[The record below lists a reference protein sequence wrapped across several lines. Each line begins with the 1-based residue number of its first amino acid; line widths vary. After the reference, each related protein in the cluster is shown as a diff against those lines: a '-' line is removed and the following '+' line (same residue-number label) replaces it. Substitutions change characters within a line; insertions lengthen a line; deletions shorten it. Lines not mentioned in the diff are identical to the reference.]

1 MKHAPLRTLKEVH
14 WLDPPIAMDESR
26 KPRTDLVEDDPF
38 SRTVRPA
45 SHTKTRDDGNWRT
58 QTGPRV
64 VQVQFSPFS
73 RGFTQTFRPAPILHT
88 GSFWHFSQ
96 TELKDLAISLV
107 AFSLGLAFVF
117 NGGIIGG
124 MLSLG
129 PALLITIPL
138 FFFLG
143 LIAFGPAF
151 IIHELAHKFVA
162 KYYGCW
168 AEFRADPQGLRTGV
182 LIALFIGFLFMA
194 PGAVMVAGNVNRRQ
208 NGMIALAGPLSN
220 LVLWGIGLPFYAL
233 FAGDPYIGLVAGLW
247 LSANAIL
254 GAFNMLPFGP
264 LDGRKI
270 KNWSEPVFWIFLTVF
285 ITLVYYS
292 IFDQSETLANLI

>member
-1 MKHAPLRTLKEVH
+1 MKHTLLRTLKEVH
-14 WLDPPIAMDESR
+14 WLECLVAMVESQ

-38 SRTVRPA
+38 ARTTRPA
-45 SHTKTRDDGNWRT
+45 SHAGVRDDGNWRT

-64 VQVQFSPFS
+64 VQVQFSPFN
-73 RGFTQTFRPAPILHT
+73 RGFTQSYRPAPTLHT

-96 TELKDLAISLV
+96 TELKDLGISLL

-117 NGGIIGG
+117 NRGVIGG

-129 PALLITIPL
+129 SELLVTIPL

-143 LIAFGPAF
+143 MVAFGPAF

-168 AEFRADPQGLRTGV
+168 AEFRADPAGLRTGV
-182 LIALFIGFLFMA
+182 MIAFFIGFLFMA

-208 NGMIALAGPLSN
+208 NGIIALAGPFSN
-220 LVLWGIGLPFYAL
+220 LILWGIGLPFYIL
-233 FAGDPYIGLVAGLW
+233 FAGTILGEVGLLW
-247 LSANAIL
+247 LVANAIL

-270 KNWSEPVFWIFLTVF
+270 KNWSEPVFWTFLTIF
-285 ITLVYYS
+285 IALVYYS
-292 IFDQSETLANLI
+292 LLYPEALAELI

>member
-1 MKHAPLRTLKEVH
+1 
-14 WLDPPIAMDESR
+14 MDETK

-38 SRTVRPA
+38 ARTARPT
-45 SHTKTRDDGNWRT
+45 SHARARDDGNWRT

-64 VQVQFSPFS
+64 VQVQFSPFT
-73 RGFTQTFRPAPILHT
+73 RGFTQSYRPAPTLHT

-96 TELKDLAISLV
+96 TELKDLGISLV

-117 NGGIIGG
+117 NGGILGG

-129 PALLITIPL
+129 PGLFVTIPV
-138 FFFLG
+138 FFILG
-143 LIAFGPAF
+143 LVAFGPAF

-162 KYYGCW
+162 KHYGCW
-168 AEFRADPQGLRTGV
+168 AEFRADPGGLRTGV
-182 LIALFIGFLFMA
+182 LIALVIGFLFMA

-208 NGMIALAGPLSN
+208 NGMIALAGPASN
-220 LVLWGIGLPFYAL
+220 LVLWGIGLPIYAL
-233 FAGDPYIGLVAGLW
+233 FAENPIIGLVAGLW
-247 LSANAIL
+247 LTANAIL

-270 KNWSEPVFWIFLTVF
+270 KSWSEPVFWIFLSTF
-285 ITLVYYS
+285 IALAYFS
-292 IFDQSETLANLI
+292 IFEPTTLANLI

>member
-1 MKHAPLRTLKEVH
+1 MMKHTLLRTLKEVH
-14 WLDPPIAMDESR
+14 GVDPLVAMDESR

-38 SRTVRPA
+38 ARTVRPA
-45 SHTKTRDDGNWRT
+45 SHAGVRDDGNWRS
-58 QTGPRV
+58 QRGPRV
-64 VQVQFSPFS
+64 VQVQFSPFN
-73 RGFTQTFRPAPILHT
+73 RGFTQTYRPAPTLHT

-96 TELKDLAISLV
+96 TELKDLGISLV

-117 NGGIIGG
+117 NGGVLNG

-129 PALLITIPL
+129 AALFIRIPV
-138 FFFLG
+138 FFILG
-143 LIAFGPAF
+143 LVAFGPAF

-168 AEFRADPQGLRTGV
+168 AEFRADPGGLRAGV
-182 LIALFIGFLFMA
+182 LIAFFIGFLFMA

-233 FAGDPYIGLVAGLW
+233 FAGDPYIRLVTGLW

-270 KNWSEPVFWIFLTVF
+270 KNWSEPVFWTFLTIFLV
-285 ITLVYYS
+285 LAYYS
-292 IFDQSETLANLI
+292 IVRPDVLAELI

>member
-1 MKHAPLRTLKEVH
+1 MKHALLRTLKEVH
-14 WLDPPIAMDESR
+14 WLECFVAMVESQ

-38 SRTVRPA
+38 ARTTRPA
-45 SHTKTRDDGNWRT
+45 SHAGVRDDGNWRT

-64 VQVQFSPFS
+64 VQVQFSPFN
-73 RGFTQTFRPAPILHT
+73 RGFTQSYRPAPTLHT

-96 TELKDLAISLV
+96 TELKDLGISLL
-107 AFSLGLAFVF
+107 AFSLGLSFVF
-117 NGGIIGG
+117 NRGVIGG

-129 PALLITIPL
+129 PALFVKIPA
-138 FFFLG
+138 FFILAMV
-143 LIAFGPAF
+143 AFGPAF

-168 AEFRADPQGLRTGV
+168 AEFRADPAGLRTGV
-182 LIALFIGFLFMA
+182 MIAFFIGFLFMA

-208 NGMIALAGPLSN
+208 NGIIALAGPFSN
-220 LVLWGIGLPFYAL
+220 LILWGIGLPFYVL
-233 FAGDPYIGLVAGLW
+233 FAGTIFGYVGLLW
-247 LSANAIL
+247 LVANAIL

-270 KNWSEPVFWIFLTVF
+270 KNWSEPVFWTFLTIF
-285 ITLVYYS
+285 IALVYYS
-292 IFDQSETLANLI
+292 LIYPEALNELI

>member
-1 MKHAPLRTLKEVH
+1 MMKHTLLRTLKEGHGV
-14 WLDPPIAMDESR
+14 DPLVAMDESR

-38 SRTVRPA
+38 ARTVRPA
-45 SHTKTRDDGNWRT
+45 SHAGVRDDGNWRS
-58 QTGPRV
+58 QRGPRV
-64 VQVQFSPFS
+64 VQVQFSPFN
-73 RGFTQTFRPAPILHT
+73 RGFTQTYRPAPTLHT

-96 TELKDLAISLV
+96 TELKDLGISLV

-117 NGGIIGG
+117 NGGILGG

-129 PALLITIPL
+129 SALFITIPI
-138 FFFLG
+138 FFILG
-143 LIAFGPAF
+143 LVAFGPAF

-168 AEFRADPQGLRTGV
+168 AEFRADPGGLRTGV
-182 LIALFIGFLFMA
+182 LIAFFIGFLFMA

-233 FAGDPYIGLVAGLW
+233 FAGDPYIGLVTGMW

-270 KNWSEPVFWIFLTVF
+270 KNWSEPVFWTFLTIF
-285 ITLVYYS
+285 IALAYYS
-292 IFDQSETLANLI
+292 IFQPTVLAELI

>member
-1 MKHAPLRTLKEVH
+1 MKHTLLRTLKEVH
-14 WLDPPIAMDESR
+14 WLECLVAMVESQ

-38 SRTVRPA
+38 ARTTRPA
-45 SHTKTRDDGNWRT
+45 SHAGVRDDGNWRT

-64 VQVQFSPFS
+64 VQVQFSPFN
-73 RGFTQTFRPAPILHT
+73 RGFTQSYRPAPTLHT

-96 TELKDLAISLV
+96 TELKDLGISLL
-107 AFSLGLAFVF
+107 AFSPGLAFVF
-117 NGGIIGG
+117 NRGVIGG

-129 PALLITIPL
+129 SELLVTIPL

-143 LIAFGPAF
+143 MVAFGPAF

-168 AEFRADPQGLRTGV
+168 AEFRADPAGLRTGV
-182 LIALFIGFLFMA
+182 MIAFFIGFLFMA

-208 NGMIALAGPLSN
+208 NGIIALAGPFSN
-220 LVLWGIGLPFYAL
+220 LILWGIGLPFYIL
-233 FAGDPYIGLVAGLW
+233 FAGTILGEVGLLW
-247 LSANAIL
+247 LVANAIL

-270 KNWSEPVFWIFLTVF
+270 KNWSEPVFWIFLTIF
-285 ITLVYYS
+285 IALVYYS
-292 IFDQSETLANLI
+292 LLYPEALAGLI

>member
-1 MKHAPLRTLKEVH
+1 MKHTLLRTLKEVH
-14 WLDPPIAMDESR
+14 WLECFVAMVESQ

-38 SRTVRPA
+38 ARTTRPA
-45 SHTKTRDDGNWRT
+45 SHAGVRDDGNWRT

-64 VQVQFSPFS
+64 VQVQFSPFN
-73 RGFTQTFRPAPILHT
+73 RGFTQSYRPAPTLHT

-96 TELKDLAISLV
+96 TELKDLGISLL

-117 NGGIIGG
+117 NGGVLRG
-124 MLSLG
+124 MLNMG
-129 PALLITIPL
+129 PDLFLAIPFAFL
-138 FFFLG
+138 LG
-143 LIAFGPAF
+143 LVAFGPAF

-168 AEFRADPQGLRTGV
+168 AEFRADPAGLRTGV
-182 LIALFIGFLFMA
+182 MIAFFVGFLFMA

-208 NGMIALAGPLSN
+208 NGIIALAGPFSN
-220 LVLWGIGLPFYAL
+220 LILWGIGLPFYAL
-233 FAGDPYIGLVAGLW
+233 FAETTLGKVGLLW
-247 LSANAIL
+247 LVANAIL

-270 KNWSEPVFWIFLTVF
+270 KNWSEPVFWTFLTIF
-285 ITLVYYS
+285 ITLAYYS
-292 IFDQSETLANLI
+292 ILDPEMLAKLI

>member
-1 MKHAPLRTLKEVH
+1 MMKHTLLRTLKEVH
-14 WLDPPIAMDESR
+14 GVDPPVAMDESR

-38 SRTVRPA
+38 ARTVRPA
-45 SHTKTRDDGNWRT
+45 SHAGVRDDGNWRS
-58 QTGPRV
+58 QRGPRV
-64 VQVQFSPFS
+64 VQVQFSPFN
-73 RGFTQTFRPAPILHT
+73 RGFTQTYRPAPTLHT

-96 TELKDLAISLV
+96 TELKDLGISLV

-117 NGGIIGG
+117 NGGVLRG
-124 MLSLG
+124 MLNMG
-129 PALLITIPL
+129 PALFVAIPFAFL
-138 FFFLG
+138 LG
-143 LIAFGPAF
+143 LMAFGPAF

-168 AEFRADPQGLRTGV
+168 AEFRADPGGLRTGV
-182 LIALFIGFLFMA
+182 LIAFFIGFLFMA

-233 FAGDPYIGLVAGLW
+233 FAGDPYIGLVTGLW

-270 KNWSEPVFWIFLTVF
+270 KNWSEPVFWTFLTIF
-285 ITLVYYS
+285 ITLAYVS
-292 IFDQSETLANLI
+292 LFEPTVLAELI

>member
-1 MKHAPLRTLKEVH
+1 MECLV
-14 WLDPPIAMDESR
+14 AMVESQ

-38 SRTVRPA
+38 ARTTRPA
-45 SHTKTRDDGNWRT
+45 SHAGVRDDGNWRT

-64 VQVQFSPFS
+64 VQVQFSPFN
-73 RGFTQTFRPAPILHT
+73 RGFTQSYRPAPTLHT

-96 TELKDLAISLV
+96 TELKDLGISLL

-117 NGGIIGG
+117 NRGVIGG

-129 PALLITIPL
+129 SELLVTIPL

-143 LIAFGPAF
+143 MVAFGPAF

-168 AEFRADPQGLRTGV
+168 AEFRADPAGLRTGV
-182 LIALFIGFLFMA
+182 MIAFFIGFLFMA

-208 NGMIALAGPLSN
+208 NGIIALAGPFSN
-220 LVLWGIGLPFYAL
+220 LILWGIGLPFYIL
-233 FAGDPYIGLVAGLW
+233 FAGTILGEVGLLW
-247 LSANAIL
+247 LVANAIL

-270 KNWSEPVFWIFLTVF
+270 KNWSEPVFWTFLTIF
-285 ITLVYYS
+285 IALVYYS
-292 IFDQSETLANLI
+292 LLYPEAFAELI

>member
-1 MKHAPLRTLKEVH
+1 MKHTLPRTLKEVH
-14 WLDPPIAMDESR
+14 WLEPIVAMDESR
-26 KPRTDLVEDDPF
+26 KPRTDLVEENPF
-38 SRTVRPA
+38 SRTIRPV
-45 SHTKTRDDGNWRT
+45 SQERVRDDGNWRT
-58 QTGPRV
+58 QSGPRV

-73 RGFTQTFRPAPILHT
+73 RGFTQSYRPAPTLHT

-96 TELKDLAISLV
+96 TELKDLGISLV

-117 NGGIIGG
+117 NGGILGG
-124 MLSLG
+124 MLSSG
-129 PALLITIPL
+129 SALLITIP
-138 FFFLG
+138 FFFILG

-168 AEFRADPQGLRTGV
+168 AEFRADPAGLRTGV
-182 LIALFIGFLFMA
+182 LIAFFIGFLFMA

-208 NGMIALAGPLSN
+208 NGIIALAGPFSN
-220 LVLWGIGLPFYAL
+220 LILWGVGLPFYAL
-233 FAGDPYIGLVAGLW
+233 FAGTILGDIGLLW
-247 LSANAIL
+247 LTANSIL

-270 KNWSEPVFWIFLTVF
+270 KNWSEPVFWNFLLIF
-285 ITLVYYS
+285 ITLAYYS
-292 IFDQSETLANLI
+292 ILDPKALANLI

>member
-1 MKHAPLRTLKEVH
+1 MKHTLLRTLKEVH
-14 WLDPPIAMDESR
+14 GVDPPVAMDESR

-38 SRTVRPA
+38 ARTVRPA
-45 SHTKTRDDGNWRT
+45 SHAGVRDDGNWRS
-58 QTGPRV
+58 QRGPRV
-64 VQVQFSPFS
+64 VQVQFSPFN
-73 RGFTQTFRPAPILHT
+73 RGFTQTYRPAPTLHT

-96 TELKDLAISLV
+96 TELKDLGISLV

-117 NGGIIGG
+117 NGGVLRG
-124 MLSLG
+124 MLNMG
-129 PALLITIPL
+129 PALFVAIPFAFL
-138 FFFLG
+138 LG
-143 LIAFGPAF
+143 LMAFGPAF

-168 AEFRADPQGLRTGV
+168 AEFRADPGGLRTGV
-182 LIALFIGFLFMA
+182 LIAFFIGFLFMA

-233 FAGDPYIGLVAGLW
+233 FAGDPYIGLVTGLW

-270 KNWSEPVFWIFLTVF
+270 KNWSEPVFWTFLTIF
-285 ITLVYYS
+285 ITLAYVS
-292 IFDQSETLANLI
+292 LFEPTVLAELI

>member
-1 MKHAPLRTLKEVH
+1 MKHTLLRTLKEVH
-14 WLDPPIAMDESR
+14 WLECLVAMVESQ

-38 SRTVRPA
+38 ARTTRPA
-45 SHTKTRDDGNWRT
+45 SHAGVRDDGNWRT

-64 VQVQFSPFS
+64 VQVQFSPFN
-73 RGFTQTFRPAPILHT
+73 RGFTQSYRPAPTLHT

-96 TELKDLAISLV
+96 TELKDLGISLL

-117 NGGIIGG
+117 NGGVARG

-129 PALLITIPL
+129 PELLVTIPL

-143 LIAFGPAF
+143 MVAFGPAF

-168 AEFRADPQGLRTGV
+168 AEFRADPAGLRTGV
-182 LIALFIGFLFMA
+182 MIAFFIGFLFMA

-208 NGMIALAGPLSN
+208 NGIIALAGPFSN
-220 LVLWGIGLPFYAL
+220 LILWGIGLPFYVL
-233 FAGDPYIGLVAGLW
+233 FADTIFGYVGLLW
-247 LSANAIL
+247 LVANAIL

-270 KNWSEPVFWIFLTVF
+270 KNWSEPVFWTFLTIF
-285 ITLVYYS
+285 IALVYYS
-292 IFDQSETLANLI
+292 LIYPEALTELI